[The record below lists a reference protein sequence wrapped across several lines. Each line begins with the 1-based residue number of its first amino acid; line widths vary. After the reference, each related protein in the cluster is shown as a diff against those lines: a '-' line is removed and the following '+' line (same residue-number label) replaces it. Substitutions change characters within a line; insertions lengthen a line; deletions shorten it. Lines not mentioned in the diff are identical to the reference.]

1 MKTLLQISIIFLFF
15 TLSNS
20 YSQNYSI
27 GTRIGMG
34 SFNGN
39 FPSQTIFGGKLY
51 LETPSPISVFNNLQ
65 FHITL
70 AQDMDKFLPDSY
82 NYPHY
87 SYFTSFG
94 ISGVFNQLLNESI
107 YIKENIGLVYVNDR
121 SFDDINKWNI
131 GTLINFGAGTP
142 INSKIDLLINLEFGL
157 TFNNTNASYLLFLAG
172 LSYKI

>member
-1 MKTLLQISIIFLFF
+1 MKIFSIIILLHFLIL
-15 TLSNS
+15 TNL
-20 YSQNYSI
+20 YSQDYAIGTSI
-27 GTRIGMG
+27 GLG

-70 AQDMDKFLPDSY
+70 AQDIDKFLPDSY
-82 NYPHY
+82 SYPHY

-107 YIKENIGLVYVNDR
+107 FIKENIGLIYLNDR
-121 SFDDINKWNI
+121 SFDDINEWNL
-131 GTLINFGAGTP
+131 GTVINFGAGTA
-142 INSKIDLLINLEFGL
+142 ITKKIDILVNMEFGL
-157 TFNNTNASYLLFLAG
+157 TFNNTNANYLLFLAG